1 MTKIHRIAVVDDHPL
16 YRAGIVHTLRASGLF
31 EIVAEGGTASDAIRI
46 ARDVSPE
53 VLLLDI
59 GMPGSGL
66 EAAQQITKAN
76 PSVRLLVV
84 TASEADETVAACLD
98 AGVRGYLLKGTSGEE
113 LVRVARSVC
122 EGEAYVAPQLAA
134 RILTR
139 IRTNTAIAKPNVRGP
154 LSDLSAREEAV
165 LEHVARGQTNKEIAR
180 SLKLSEKTVKHYM
193 TSLMQK
199 LQVKSRLEA
208 ALFFRQRT

>member
-1 MTKIHRIAVVDDHPL
+1 MTTLSKIAVVDDHPL
-16 YRAGIVHTLRASGLF
+16 FRAGVVHILKTSGHF
-31 EIVAEGGTASDAIRI
+31 TVVAEGCSASDAIRI
-46 ARDVSPE
+46 AKENAPD

-59 GMPGSGL
+59 SMPGSGL
-66 EAAQQITKAN
+66 EAAQQIAKAN
-76 PSVRLLVV
+76 PAVRIVVV
-84 TASEADETVAACLD
+84 TASETDETVAACLE

-113 LVRVARSVC
+113 LVRVAKSVC

-134 RILTR
+134 RLLTR
-139 IRTNTAIAKPNVRGP
+139 MRSNASAARALRNP

-180 SLKLSEKTVKHYM
+180 SLQLSEKTVKHYM